1 MVGQGY
7 VRHRYRWSDGWTLV
21 EMLIVISLVVIMAA
35 IALTSYGTAV
45 VRSREAVLKEDLF
58 RMRDAIDQYYAD
70 RDAYPAELQNLVS
83 EGYLR
88 AIPEDPL
95 TRSTVTW
102 QLVMAEY
109 DPVNPMSLGV
119 FDVRSGAAGLG
130 IDGTAYVDW

>member
-1 MVGQGY
+1 MCLRG
-7 VRHRYRWSDGWTLV
+7 RSSEGWTLV
-21 EMLIVISLVVIMAA
+21 EMLIVISLVVIMAG

-45 VRSREAVLKEDLF
+45 LRSREAVLKEDLF

-70 RDAYPAELQNLVS
+70 RDGYPAELQSLVS

-88 AIPEDPL
+88 GIPEDPF
-95 TRSTVTW
+95 TRSTTTW

-109 DPVNPMSLGV
+109 DPVNPLAQGI
-119 FDVRSGAAGLG
+119 FDVRSGAVGLG